1 MGVDAM
7 YRDHTENIVC
17 GQWCSCETHV
27 GTGLNFHK

>member
-7 YRDHTENIVC
+7 YRDHTENITYGEWC
-17 GQWCSCETHV
+17 GGETHV